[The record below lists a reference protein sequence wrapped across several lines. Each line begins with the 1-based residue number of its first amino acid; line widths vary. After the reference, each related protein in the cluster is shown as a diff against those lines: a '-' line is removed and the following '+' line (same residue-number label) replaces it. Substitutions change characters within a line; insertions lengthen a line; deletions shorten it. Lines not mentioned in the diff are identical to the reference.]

1 MVTAAIGITF
11 LMDVDSVVVAICI
24 AIIVTIAC
32 ILPLIIEG
40 LFASRASV
48 DLTDLTFVIV
58 VFFPARL
65 ATCNLTIIR
74 DFGSF
79 DDLVL
84 RLLSFQ
90 YDLLAGWLLND
101 DGLWDFLTDND
112 RLNWFGAREVFS

>member
-1 MVTAAIGITF
+1 MSSVVRAMVTTTIGITF

-32 ILPLIIEG
+32 ILSLIIEG

-48 DLTDLTFVIV
+48 DFTDLTFVVV

-65 ATCNLTIIR
+65 ATCNLAIIH
-74 DFGSF
+74 DFRSF

-84 RLLSFQ
+84 RLLSF
-90 YDLLAGWLLND
+90 
-101 DGLWDFLTDND
+101 
-112 RLNWFGAREVFS
+112 

>member
-1 MVTAAIGITF
+1 MSSVVRAMVTTTIGITF

-32 ILPLIIEG
+32 ILSLIIEG
-40 LFASRASV
+40 LLASRASV
-48 DLTDLTFVIV
+48 DLTDLTFVVV

-84 RLLSFQ
+84 RLLSF
-90 YDLLAGWLLND
+90 
-101 DGLWDFLTDND
+101 
-112 RLNWFGAREVFS
+112 